1 LSIEDYLQK
10 DYYKVLGVDHDA
22 DADEIRKSFRSLA
35 KQYHP
40 DVNRDDPSGERF
52 KEISEAYHVLSNDER
67 RQEYDA
73 VRSQLGRFRAPR
85 AWPPPPGRP
94 TGPSAQ
100 TPGSTGPWM
109 DWTPPPPPRRP
120 SGPSAQTPGSTD
132 PRTPRAWPPPAGRP
146 AGPSAQTPGSTNGEA
161 DPRRQSPSRSSS
173 SAGGGPRNGP
183 TDSGAGL
190 SWLPRFT
197 PRTRLI
203 ALGVIAVIVLVL
215 VVLSLTVFP
224 SSPGPAATDQAAV
237 SRAEAST
244 VNSVLDSSASSQAE
258 LLSAVNN
265 VTKCTDVAGSASQI
279 SQVLGQRASELSEAS
294 GLATGSLPNGV
305 PLRSYLVETIR
316 MSQHAEEIFLSW
328 AEELNAHGCSAQ
340 RVYSSSYN
348 AAATLFQD
356 AEVAEANF
364 IKLWNPVAVENGFKP
379 RPPASF

>member
-1 LSIEDYLQK
+1 MSIEDYPQK
-10 DYYKVLGVDHDA
+10 DYYKVLGVDQDA
-22 DADEIRKSFRSLA
+22 DADEIKKSFRSLA

-40 DVNRDDPSGERF
+40 DINRDDPSGERF

-73 VRSQLGRFRAPR
+73 VRSQPRRFRTPW

-94 TGPSAQ
+94 TGTSAQ
-100 TPGSTGPWM
+100 TPGPTGLWM
-109 DWTPPPPPRRP
+109 DWTAPPPPRHP
-120 SGPSAQTPGSTD
+120 PGPTAQTPGPTD
-132 PRTPRAWPPPAGRP
+132 PRTPRAWPPPPPGRP
-146 AGPSAQTPGSTNGEA
+146 TGTSAQTPGSTNGEA
-161 DPRRQSPSRSSS
+161 DPPRRRPYGPTSG
-173 SAGGGPRNGP
+173 AGGPGNRR
-183 TDSGAGL
+183 TDSKAGL
-190 SWLPRFT
+190 SWPPRFT
-197 PRTRLI
+197 PRMRLI
-203 ALGVIAVIVLVL
+203 ALGITAVIILVL
-215 VVLSLTVFP
+215 VVLSLTVFS
-224 SSPGPAATDQAAV
+224 SSPGPAVTDEAAV
-237 SRAEAST
+237 SKAEATT

-258 LLSAVNN
+258 LLTAVNN
-265 VTKCTDVAGSASQI
+265 VTKCTDVAGSVNQI

-328 AEELNAHGCSAQ
+328 AEELNAHRCSAQ
-340 RVYSSSYN
+340 SVYSSSYN

-364 IKLWNPVAVENGFKP
+364 IRLWNPVALENGFKS

>member
-1 LSIEDYLQK
+1 LSIEGYPQK
-10 DYYKVLGVDHDA
+10 DYYKVLGVDEDA
-22 DADEIRKSFRSLA
+22 DADEIKKSFKSLA

-52 KEISEAYHVLSNDER
+52 KEISEAYYVLSNDER

-73 VRSQLGRFRAPR
+73 ARSQLGRFRTPW

-100 TPGSTGPWM
+100 TPGSAGLWM
-109 DWTPPPPPRRP
+109 DWTPPPPLRRP

-132 PRTPRAWPPPAGRP
+132 PRTPRIWPPPPGRP
-146 AGPSAQTPGSTNGEA
+146 TSPSAQTPGSTNGEA
-161 DPRRQSPSRSSS
+161 DPRRQPPSRSSS
-173 SAGGGPRNGP
+173 GAGGGPGNRP
-183 TDSGAGL
+183 TDRGAGL
-190 SWLPRFT
+190 SSLPRFT
-197 PRTRLI
+197 PRARLI
-203 ALGVIAVIVLVL
+203 ALGITAVIVLVL
-215 VVLSLTVFP
+215 VVLSITVFS

-237 SRAEAST
+237 SKAEATT
-244 VNSVLDSSASSQAE
+244 VNSVLDNSASSQAE
-258 LLSAVNN
+258 LLSAVNK
-265 VTKCTDVAGSASQI
+265 VTKCTDVAGSVSQI

-328 AEELNAHGCSAQ
+328 AEELNAHGCSTQ
-340 RVYSSSYN
+340 SVYSSSYN

-356 AEVAEANF
+356 AEAAETNF
-364 IKLWNPVAVENGFKP
+364 INLWNPVALENGFKP